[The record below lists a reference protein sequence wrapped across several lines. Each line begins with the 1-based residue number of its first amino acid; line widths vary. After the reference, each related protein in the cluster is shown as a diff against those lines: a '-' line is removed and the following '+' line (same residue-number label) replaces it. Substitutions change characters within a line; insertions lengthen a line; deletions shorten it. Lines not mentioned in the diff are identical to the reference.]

1 MKNKKIL
8 IIGISGGLAQ
18 ILSKLIWQDHPE
30 YEVIGVDSRP
40 IPNLDSVQNLKTIRM
55 KFKRGNFE
63 NLFREN
69 EFDAVYHLA
78 RMSLSSNSSTELAK
92 RLELSVMGTNKILD
106 LCLEFKV
113 KRIVMLSTYHVY
125 GALYD
130 NSIFLKENSPLKAS
144 VKYSEL
150 RDVVEMD
157 QICES
162 FMWKNKEEIETI
174 MLRPCNIIGKQIN
187 NTMTK
192 FLTSYLSLKPIDFNP
207 MFQFIHEYDMAKV
220 LQLSLE
226 KKLPTGIYN
235 VATDDYISLKDAI
248 DITSKSSIPFFMT
261 AAHTINKVLK
271 VANLNVPDYFI
282 DYLKFSCLIDSSEL
296 KKYLGPN
303 FNRFKIKDTLKLIK

>member
-18 ILSKLIWQDHPE
+18 ILAKLIWQTYPE
-30 YEVIGVDSRP
+30 YEVTGVDSRK
-40 IPNLDSVQNLKTIRM
+40 IPNLDSVQNLKTIKM

-69 EFDAVYHLA
+69 NFDTVYHLA
-78 RMSLSSNSSTELAK
+78 RISLSFNSSHELAQ
-92 RLELSVMGTNKILD
+92 RLELSVMGTNRILELCSSFNVKKI
-106 LCLEFKV
+106 
-113 KRIVMLSTYHVY
+113 IMLSTYHVY
-125 GALYD
+125 GALAD
-130 NSIFLKENSPLKAS
+130 NSIFLKESAPLKAS

-162 FMWKNKEEIETI
+162 FMWKNKETIETV

-192 FLTSYLSLKPIDFNP
+192 FLTSYLSLKPIDYNP

-220 LQLSLE
+220 LLHSMD
-226 KKLPTGIYN
+226 KLPTGIFN
-235 VATDDYISLKDAI
+235 VATDDYITLKDAI
-248 DITSKSSIPFFMT
+248 DITSKNSIPFFMT
-261 AAHTINKVLK
+261 AAHSINKVLK
-271 VANLNVPDYFI
+271 LAKLNVPDYFI
-282 DYLKFSCLIDSSEL
+282 DYLKFSCLINNEEL
-296 KKYLGPN
+296 KKHLPKD
-303 FNRFKIKDTLKLIK
+303 FNRFNIEDTLKIIK

>member
-1 MKNKKIL
+1 VKNKKIL

-18 ILSKLIWQDHPE
+18 ILAKLIWKKNPE
-30 YEVIGVDSRP
+30 YEVTGVDSRR
-40 IPNLDSVQNLKTIRM
+40 IPNLESVSNLKTTRM

-69 EFDAVYHLA
+69 DFDVVYHLA
-78 RMSLSSNSSTELAK
+78 RISLSFSSSHELAK
-92 RLELSVMGTNKILD
+92 RLELSVMGTNRILE
-106 LCLEFKV
+106 LCAKFNV
-113 KRIVMLSTYHVY
+113 KKIVMLSTYHVY
-125 GALYD
+125 GALAD
-130 NSIFLKENSPLKAS
+130 NSIFLKENAPLKAS

-162 FMWKNKEEIETI
+162 FMWKNKETIETV

-192 FLTSYLSLKPIDFNP
+192 FLTSYLTLKPVDYNP

-220 LQLSLE
+220 LLDSMSE
-226 KKLPTGIYN
+226 LPTGIYN

-248 DITSKSSIPFFMT
+248 DITSKNSIPFLMT
-261 AAHTINKVLK
+261 AAHGINKVLK
-271 VANLNVPDYFI
+271 LAKINVPDYFI
-282 DYLKFSCLIDSSEL
+282 DYLKFSCLISNEEL
-296 KKYLGPN
+296 KKNLKDD
-303 FNRFKIKDTLKLIK
+303 FNRFSIEDTLKLIK